1 MNGKITKAASK
12 HNYLNNIKGQHQYWK
27 NVGKQINKGEAFY
40 RKTRKTSTKLANN
53 PLGVIISPIPTI
65 VGFVGYTGA
74 TVLSPLTALTSTGGS
89 LTIPAGS
96 SFEVK
101 LIENAYIN

>member
-1 MNGKITKAASK
+1 MNGKITKADSK
-12 HNYLNNIKGQHQYWK
+12 HIYLNNIKGQHQYWK
-27 NVGKQINKGEAFY
+27 NVGKQIDKGEAFY

-74 TVLSPLTALTSTGGS
+74 TVLSPLTT
-89 LTIPAGS
+89 LTIFLTIETEPPIAAPILACSRPA
-96 SFEVK
+96 
-101 LIENAYIN
+101 L